1 MIDSSFLGFS
11 GETDDDFVQT
21 VSLIDEY
28 KFPQVHISQFYP
40 RPGLLLTALNH
51 RNVILGHVLSTPPLS
66 LLLTRSLLKKGWVGG
81 RLSLLL
87 SSLVI
92 IIIRFLN
99 CFVTKPREI
108 VCIQ

>member
-11 GETDDDFVQT
+11 GETDDDFAQT

-66 LLLTRSLLKKGWVGG
+66 LLLTRSLLKKGWVG
-81 RLSLLL
+81 LSLLL

-92 IIIRFLN
+92 IIIRF
-99 CFVTKPREI
+99 
-108 VCIQ
+108 